1 MASAVLDLL
10 IGRVG
15 AFLISEASLLGGV
28 HDELEETRLELLA
41 MKAFLADAEKKGAL
55 NEVERTWV
63 EKVRDVSIAVEDI
76 MDEFMYHTN
85 KQRSWGPYTRAF
97 RQATCFPKYLWER
110 HWIATKLQKLI
121 KTIKGIPE
129 RSRRYGVERIEG
141 TNTNPNSYDPNQ
153 VKIYGESSLFFKDDE
168 LVGIKDAKEK
178 LVGWL
183 LSKEPQRTV
192 ISVVGMGGS
201 GKTSLVANTFTGE
214 TANFQCYAWLTVSKT
229 YNIDDLLRVLIK
241 EHFRSALQDVPQDLS
256 NMNYIHM
263 VELLVNYLQS
273 KRYVIVLDDV
283 WDKYLW
289 RQISVALPDGVDGS
303 RVMLKTRN
311 EDIASFPFEAGSHVY
326 HVQPLNENDAWDL
339 FSKKTF
345 SSWPDKCCP
354 QELEPIARDLVGKC
368 KGLPLGI
375 VALGALMST
384 RRLVSEWKKFYSS
397 LNWELSNN
405 PTLEVVKSI
414 FLLSFNDL
422 PYRLKHCFLYLCIF
436 PEDYAID
443 SYRLVRLWMAEGFV
457 DRVEGPKPEEIAE
470 SYAAE
475 FTCRCMV
482 QVVKK
487 QPSRRA
493 KTFKMHDLIR
503 ELALS
508 ISKAEK
514 FFAVYDEQKM
524 NKDSRGP
531 RRMSMQANHEELQTH
546 GDMSK
551 VRTFFYFPPN
561 MADSSSV
568 QKLPSGFKL
577 LRVLDL
583 KHVPV
588 AQLPGEIVKFFNLK
602 YLNLKGTKVKELP
615 KDIGNLHSLETL
627 DIRHSKIRV
636 LPAGIVKLENLRHLL
651 MYHYNFED
659 LFKPYYFFYGTKA
672 PDGIC
677 KLKSLQVCDAIEL
690 GGSLVKQ
697 LRQLTQLTR
706 MSLSNVREADEEDL
720 CKSLE
725 SMKLIEHIFVHTS
738 NEDEVLRLDALP
750 SAPPLLKELGLIG
763 KLEKVP
769 LWFPSLFSLTHLRL
783 HWSRLSEDFLPY
795 IQALPNLSV
804 LRLNNAYLG
813 NQLVFHTGFR
823 MLSELYIMEL
833 PKMNAIV
840 IEKGAMPALQT
851 LVITACMGLKQLPNG
866 IEHLTCLQTLDL
878 VNVPN
883 ELVERI
889 RGEGSL
895 DSSMVM
901 HISEISYHYK
911 TESGW
916 FGERLRSCLQWI
928 VRPSSSTV
936 NILSRDGLPF
946 LPGDEYSF
954 SCLISL
960 L

>member
-55 NEVERTWV
+55 NEVEKTWV
-63 EKVRDVSIAVEDI
+63 EKVRDVSIA
-76 MDEFMYHTN
+76 
-85 KQRSWGPYTRAF
+85 
-97 RQATCFPKYLWER
+97 
-110 HWIATKLQKLI
+110 KLI

-183 LSKEPQRTV
+183 LSKEAQRTV

-241 EHFRSALQDVPQDLS
+241 ELFRSALQDVPQDLS

-303 RVMLKTRN
+303 RVMLTTRN

-422 PYRLKHCFLYLCIF
+422 PYRLKHCLLYLCIF

-443 SYRLVRLWMAEGFV
+443 SDRLVRLWMAEGFV

-475 FTCRCMV
+475 LTCRCMV

-531 RRMSMQANHEELQTH
+531 L
-546 GDMSK
+546 
-551 VRTFFYFPPN
+551 
-561 MADSSSV
+561 

-659 LFKPYYFFYGTKA
+659 LLKPYYFFYGTKA

-946 LPGDEYSF
+946 LPGN
-954 SCLISL
+954 
-960 L
+960 

>member
-1 MASAVLDLL
+1 
-10 IGRVG
+10 
-15 AFLISEASLLGGV
+15 
-28 HDELEETRLELLA
+28 
-41 MKAFLADAEKKGAL
+41 
-55 NEVERTWV
+55 
-63 EKVRDVSIAVEDI
+63 
-76 MDEFMYHTN
+76 
-85 KQRSWGPYTRAF
+85 
-97 RQATCFPKYLWER
+97 
-110 HWIATKLQKLI
+110 
-121 KTIKGIPE
+121 
-129 RSRRYGVERIEG
+129 
-141 TNTNPNSYDPNQ
+141 
-153 VKIYGESSLFFKDDE
+153 
-168 LVGIKDAKEK
+168 
-178 LVGWL
+178 
-183 LSKEPQRTV
+183 
-192 ISVVGMGGS
+192 
-201 GKTSLVANTFTGE
+201 
-214 TANFQCYAWLTVSKT
+214 
-229 YNIDDLLRVLIK
+229 
-241 EHFRSALQDVPQDLS
+241 
-256 NMNYIHM
+256 
-263 VELLVNYLQS
+263 
-273 KRYVIVLDDV
+273 
-283 WDKYLW
+283 
-289 RQISVALPDGVDGS
+289 
-303 RVMLKTRN
+303 
-311 EDIASFPFEAGSHVY
+311 
-326 HVQPLNENDAWDL
+326 
-339 FSKKTF
+339 
-345 SSWPDKCCP
+345 
-354 QELEPIARDLVGKC
+354 
-368 KGLPLGI
+368 
-375 VALGALMST
+375 
-384 RRLVSEWKKFYSS
+384 
-397 LNWELSNN
+397 
-405 PTLEVVKSI
+405 
-414 FLLSFNDL
+414 
-422 PYRLKHCFLYLCIF
+422 
-436 PEDYAID
+436 
-443 SYRLVRLWMAEGFV
+443 
-457 DRVEGPKPEEIAE
+457 
-470 SYAAE
+470 
-475 FTCRCMV
+475 
-482 QVVKK
+482 
-487 QPSRRA
+487 
-493 KTFKMHDLIR
+493 MHDLIR

-916 FGERLRSCLQWI
+916 ERTALNKLI
-928 VRPSSSTV
+928 TLPPSLGWS
-936 NILSRDGLPF
+936 LF
-946 LPGDEYSF
+946 
-954 SCLISL
+954 ISKL
-960 L
+960 EKTIAEFVCFPVQ